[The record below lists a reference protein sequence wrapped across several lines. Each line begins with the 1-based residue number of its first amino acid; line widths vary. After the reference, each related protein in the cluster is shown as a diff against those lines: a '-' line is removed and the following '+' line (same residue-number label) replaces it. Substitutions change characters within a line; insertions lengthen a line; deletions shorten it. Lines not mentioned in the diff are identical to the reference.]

1 MPAGCFGWVSR
12 ASAVTQQ
19 PDLSL
24 SMENWFLFTPCV
36 ENWLPAPQYLHA
48 PAWRV
53 PVHGLVVVQQ
63 LICWEPCF
71 EWDTRWCGR
80 LWPERKEVS
89 GGKGHQ
95 ASCVIWWLYIQVFS
109 KSRWKKINFFFQNQF
124 FLKILVVVTTKKPW
138 QEVVSIA
145 FCLSVFFCRVNLCIP
160 CRFSVSFASPSYY
173 SLCMRGHSHFR
184 ARKVRMGIFCIYA
197 L

>member
-1 MPAGCFGWVSR
+1 MGRQPALLSCVQLQHVHTPAAPWAVSVPQQWKRPPFLDGKPVFQITCRWVQLMLMANTTNMPALLMPAGLCFGWVSR
-12 ASAVTQQ
+12 TSAVTQQ

-24 SMENWFLFTPCV
+24 SMENWFLFGPCV

-95 ASCVIWWLYIQVFS
+95 EPAVWSDGCTS
-109 KSRWKKINFFFQNQF
+109 KFFQNQDEKKSIF
-124 FLKILVVVTTKKPW
+124 FFKI
-138 QEVVSIA
+138 I
-145 FCLSVFFCRVNLCIP
+145 
-160 CRFSVSFASPSYY
+160 FSSRSWWW
-173 SLCMRGHSHFR
+173 
-184 ARKVRMGIFCIYA
+184 
-197 L
+197 